1 MSVKVSGVFGSR
13 ERVLQAIRRLKEAGF
28 ATLDVMMPVADD
40 EILEQVAPPKR
51 SIGRLALA
59 GGIFGIVL
67 GFGGATY
74 CHAIWPNVL
83 VGGKPLVTV
92 PPFIIV
98 AFEMLILFGAA
109 MTLLGVLAYCRL
121 PQLRRDPHYDPR
133 VPEDHYVLVVETG
146 EDKAEAARGILR
158 EAGGE
163 VRP

>member
-1 MSVKVSGVFGSR
+1 MSARVSAVFANR
-13 ERVLQAIRRLKEAGF
+13 ERVLQAMRRLKEAGF
-28 ATLDVMMPVADD
+28 TALDVMMPVADD

-59 GGIFGIVL
+59 GGIFGIIL

-74 CHAIWPNVL
+74 CHAIWPNIL

-92 PPFIIV
+92 PPFMIA
-98 AFEMLILFGAA
+98 AFEMLILFGAT
-109 MTLLGVLAYCRL
+109 MTLVGILTYCRL
-121 PQLRRDPHYDPR
+121 PQLRGDPHYDPR
-133 VPEDHYVLVVETG
+133 VPEDHYVLVVETE

-163 VRP
+163 VRL